1 MRTLNLG
8 DLKARIP
15 IVQGGMGGRHI
26 AFWFGFGRSQRGRHR
41 GDFRRWP
48 WIGI

>member
-15 IVQGGMGGRHI
+15 IVQGGMGSAYR
-26 AFWFGFGRSQRGRHR
+26 FLVWLR
-41 GDFRRWP
+41 P
-48 WIGI
+48 